1 MLVMEKAYTP
11 RLCETE
17 VDSSPESEYVSD
29 IWQALKV
36 QSSFTTG

>member
-1 MLVMEKAYTP
+1 MLLVEMAYTP

-29 IWQALKV
+29 NWQALKV
-36 QSSFTTG
+36 QSSFMKG